1 MKYLIRALIV
11 ILIFPVIIIFII
23 GYLLAI
29 LADVIS
35 IPFHY
40 IITGECTPYGVSDS
54 IAQFIFD
61 KFPEWLKKFEKV

>member
-1 MKYLIRALIV
+1 MKYLLRTLIT
-11 ILIFPVIIIFII
+11 ILIIPVIIIFII

-35 IPFHY
+35 TPFHY

-54 IAQFIFD
+54 MAQFIFD
-61 KFPEWLKKFEKV
+61 KFPEWLKKFEKL